1 MVARR
6 LWTPPLLATSSALSN
21 NMGEHC
27 CGGSQKR
34 KGFGVFTHQYEQNVE
49 MSQIRSRK
57 LSEIFEKL
65 SIEDKAILSLEF
77 NGLNRASNEVLA
89 SNHMLR
95 SKIIEMESQID
106 ILNTR
111 IELVRSS
118 SNIDEAK
125 RLTYFPRDSQFTK
138 IND

>member
-1 MVARR
+1 
-6 LWTPPLLATSSALSN
+6 
-21 NMGEHC
+21 MGEHC
-27 CGGSQKR
+27 CGGSQNR
-34 KGFGVFTHQYEQNVE
+34 KGFGVFTHEYEQNVE
-49 MSQIRSRK
+49 MSQIRNKKFSD
-57 LSEIFEKL
+57 IFGKL

-77 NGLNRASNEVLA
+77 NALNRASNEVLA
-89 SNHMLR
+89 NNHMLR
-95 SKIIEMESQID
+95 SKILEMESQID